1 MHKYVFMCH
10 WEFKEARFHHFWSAG
25 FISEM
30 FIRIVTIKCP
40 NERAKKAL
48 KLLNKEVTNEQMR
61 IGLIKETSIDTSET
75 NVVYVKYW
83 LSEKH
88 FDKGR
93 KDWQKTSKE
102 FNDMG
107 AIISAVGGEAD
118 IVMSEDFNNYL

>member
-1 MHKYVFMCH
+1 
-10 WEFKEARFHHFWSAG
+10 
-25 FISEM
+25 M

-48 KLLNKEVTNEQMR
+48 KLLNKEVTNEQMK
-61 IGLIKETSIDTSET
+61 IGLLKETSIDTSET
-75 NVVYVKYW
+75 TVVYVKYW

-118 IVMSEDFNNYL
+118 IIMSDDFKNHL

>member
-1 MHKYVFMCH
+1 
-10 WEFKEARFHHFWSAG
+10 
-25 FISEM
+25 M

-93 KDWQKTSKE
+93 KDWQKASKE

-107 AIISAVGGEAD
+107 AIVSAVGGEAD

>member
-1 MHKYVFMCH
+1 MYV
-10 WEFKEARFHHFWSAG
+10 
-25 FISEM
+25 
-30 FIRIVTIKCP
+30 RIVTIKCP

-48 KLLNKEVTNEQMR
+48 KLLNKEVTYEQMR
-61 IGLIKETSIDTSET
+61 IGLIKETSIDTSEST
-75 NVVYVKYW
+75 IVYVKYW
-83 LSEKH
+83 LSKKH

>member
-1 MHKYVFMCH
+1 MYV
-10 WEFKEARFHHFWSAG
+10 
-25 FISEM
+25 
-30 FIRIVTIKCP
+30 RIVTIKCP

-61 IGLIKETSIDTSET
+61 IGLIKETSIDTSEST
-75 NVVYVKYW
+75 IVYVKYW
-83 LSEKH
+83 LSKKH

>member
-1 MHKYVFMCH
+1 
-10 WEFKEARFHHFWSAG
+10 
-25 FISEM
+25 M

-61 IGLIKETSIDTSET
+61 IGLIKETSIDTSKT

>member
-1 MHKYVFMCH
+1 
-10 WEFKEARFHHFWSAG
+10 
-25 FISEM
+25 M

-61 IGLIKETSIDTSET
+61 IGLIKETSIDTSKT
-75 NVVYVKYW
+75 TVVYVKYW

-102 FNDMG
+102 YNDMG

>member
-1 MHKYVFMCH
+1 
-10 WEFKEARFHHFWSAG
+10 
-25 FISEM
+25 M

-48 KLLNKEVTNEQMR
+48 KLLNKEVTHEQMR

-75 NVVYVKYW
+75 TVVYVKYW

-102 FNDMG
+102 FNEMG

-118 IVMSEDFNNYL
+118 IIMSDDFKNHL

>member
-1 MHKYVFMCH
+1 
-10 WEFKEARFHHFWSAG
+10 
-25 FISEM
+25 M

-48 KLLNKEVTNEQMR
+48 KLLNKEVRDEQMK
-61 IGLIKETSIDTSET
+61 IGLIKETTIDTSET
-75 NVVYVKYW
+75 TVVYVKYW
-83 LSEKH
+83 LSKKH

-118 IVMSEDFNNYL
+118 IIMSDDFKNHL

>member
-1 MHKYVFMCH
+1 
-10 WEFKEARFHHFWSAG
+10 
-25 FISEM
+25 M

-75 NVVYVKYW
+75 TVVYVKYW

-88 FDKGR
+88 FNKGR

>member
-1 MHKYVFMCH
+1 
-10 WEFKEARFHHFWSAG
+10 
-25 FISEM
+25 M

-118 IVMSEDFNNYL
+118 IVISEDFNNYL

>member
-1 MHKYVFMCH
+1 MY
-10 WEFKEARFHHFWSAG
+10 
-25 FISEM
+25 
-30 FIRIVTIKCP
+30 IRIVTIKCP

-61 IGLIKETSIDTSET
+61 VGLIKETTIDTSEST
-75 NVVYVKYW
+75 VVYVKYW
-83 LSEKH
+83 LSKKH

-107 AIISAVGGEAD
+107 AIISGIGGEAD
-118 IVMSEDFNNYL
+118 IIMSDDFKNYL

>member
-1 MHKYVFMCH
+1 
-10 WEFKEARFHHFWSAG
+10 
-25 FISEM
+25 M

-107 AIISAVGGEAD
+107 AIMSAVGGEAD
-118 IVMSEDFNNYL
+118 MLMSNDFKNYL

>member
-1 MHKYVFMCH
+1 
-10 WEFKEARFHHFWSAG
+10 
-25 FISEM
+25 M

-83 LSEKH
+83 LSKKH

-93 KDWQKTSKE
+93 KDWQKLSKE

-107 AIISAVGGEAD
+107 AIVSAVGGEAD

>member
-1 MHKYVFMCH
+1 
-10 WEFKEARFHHFWSAG
+10 
-25 FISEM
+25 M

-61 IGLIKETSIDTSET
+61 IGLLKETSIDTSET
-75 NVVYVKYW
+75 TVVYVKYW

-118 IVMSEDFNNYL
+118 IIMSDDFKNHL

>member
-1 MHKYVFMCH
+1 MYV
-10 WEFKEARFHHFWSAG
+10 
-25 FISEM
+25 
-30 FIRIVTIKCP
+30 RIVTIKCP

-48 KLLNKEVTNEQMR
+48 KLLNKEVTYEQMR
-61 IGLIKETSIDTSET
+61 IGLIKETSIDTSEST
-75 NVVYVKYW
+75 IVYVKYW
-83 LSEKH
+83 LSKKH

-118 IVMSEDFNNYL
+118 IIMSDDFKNHL

>member
-1 MHKYVFMCH
+1 
-10 WEFKEARFHHFWSAG
+10 
-25 FISEM
+25 M

-93 KDWQKTSKE
+93 KDWQKASKE

-118 IVMSEDFNNYL
+118 IIMSDDFKNHL

>member
-1 MHKYVFMCH
+1 
-10 WEFKEARFHHFWSAG
+10 
-25 FISEM
+25 M

-93 KDWQKTSKE
+93 KDWQKLSKE

-118 IVMSEDFNNYL
+118 IVMSEDFNNFL

>member
-1 MHKYVFMCH
+1 MYV
-10 WEFKEARFHHFWSAG
+10 
-25 FISEM
+25 
-30 FIRIVTIKCP
+30 RIVTIKCP

-48 KLLNKEVTNEQMR
+48 KLLNKEVTYEQMR
-61 IGLIKETSIDTSET
+61 IGLIKETSIDTSEST
-75 NVVYVKYW
+75 IVYVKYW
-83 LSEKH
+83 LSKKH

-93 KDWQKTSKE
+93 KDWQKRSKE

>member
-1 MHKYVFMCH
+1 
-10 WEFKEARFHHFWSAG
+10 
-25 FISEM
+25 M

-61 IGLIKETSIDTSET
+61 IGLIKETSIDTSKT
-75 NVVYVKYW
+75 TVVYVKYW

>member
-1 MHKYVFMCH
+1 
-10 WEFKEARFHHFWSAG
+10 
-25 FISEM
+25 M

-93 KDWQKTSKE
+93 KDWQKLSKE

-118 IVMSEDFNNYL
+118 IIMSDDFKNHL

>member
-1 MHKYVFMCH
+1 
-10 WEFKEARFHHFWSAG
+10 
-25 FISEM
+25 M

-61 IGLIKETSIDTSET
+61 IGLIKETSIDTSEST
-75 NVVYVKYW
+75 IVYVKYW
-83 LSEKH
+83 LSKKH

-118 IVMSEDFNNYL
+118 IVISEDFNNYL

>member
-1 MHKYVFMCH
+1 
-10 WEFKEARFHHFWSAG
+10 
-25 FISEM
+25 M

-48 KLLNKEVTNEQMR
+48 KLLNKEVTYEQMR
-61 IGLIKETSIDTSET
+61 IGLIKETSIDTSEST
-75 NVVYVKYW
+75 IVYVKYW
-83 LSEKH
+83 LSKKH